1 MIVPIH
7 LRVAFLKTFDHF
19 VIKGQDFIRVQNL
32 SQRKVTQKIKGDHV
46 LERMIEDEVEFMA
59 KRNLSVD
66 LEHSTSFNE
75 DDLETTLE
83 DLKSLDSQY
92 FTQDNLMNYQRQ

>member
-1 MIVPIH
+1 
-7 LRVAFLKTFDHF
+7 
-19 VIKGQDFIRVQNL
+19 
-32 SQRKVTQKIKGDHV
+32 
-46 LERMIEDEVEFMA
+46 MA

-92 FTQDNLMNYQRQ
+92 FTQDNLMNYQPL